1 MGLQVGETK
10 KPDDWSVIFNHCRT
24 VIASID
30 PNLNDSEFAWDEVN
44 AQGFTLWL
52 AYQVADACVMQL
64 SDYMPWNLVDNLTG
78 GRATNRLNPTNA
90 GIDQDNAVSFLQFDV
105 NIKF

>member
-1 MGLQVGETK
+1 
-10 KPDDWSVIFNHCRT
+10 
-24 VIASID
+24 
-30 PNLNDSEFAWDEVN
+30 
-44 AQGFTLWL
+44 
-52 AYQVADACVMQL
+52 MQL
-64 SDYMPWNLVDNLTG
+64 SDYMLWNLVDNLTG